1 MRKLFKSTIFMATI
15 LTTLTG
21 SSQVDIDNLI
31 LAKYADFYEYDS
43 FQDDYINQT
52 DTSGWLD
59 VKISPNV
66 DYYIIEINNDGEEQ
80 KIWWEYTNEIID
92 GFEPD
97 SFDVYYTEDGRKV
110 IFNYSDQEI
119 YFYYDY
125 SEIHEQYLN
134 FMALSKIETYEK

>member
-1 MRKLFKSTIFMATI
+1 MRQLFKSTMFMATI
-15 LTTLTG
+15 LTTLTA

-43 FQDDYINQT
+43 FQDDYIHQT

-59 VKISPNV
+59 VKINPNV

-97 SFDVYYTEDGRKV
+97 SFDVY
-110 IFNYSDQEI
+110 
-119 YFYYDY
+119 
-125 SEIHEQYLN
+125 
-134 FMALSKIETYEK
+134 

>member
-31 LAKYADFYEYDS
+31 LAKHADFYEYDS

-80 KIWWEYTNEIID
+80 KIWWEYSNEIID

>member
-43 FQDDYINQT
+43 FQDDYIKQT